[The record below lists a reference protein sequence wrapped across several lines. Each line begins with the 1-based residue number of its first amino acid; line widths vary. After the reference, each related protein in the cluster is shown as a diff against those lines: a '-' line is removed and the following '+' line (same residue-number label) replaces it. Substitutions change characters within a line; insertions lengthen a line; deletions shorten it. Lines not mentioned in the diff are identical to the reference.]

1 MKIDLYLTHARIFN
15 VYLKKFIEGNIAVS
29 GGRFLYIGTVEP
41 PVQPLKTIDLAG
53 KYVIP
58 GMIDCHMHIESTM
71 VAPHTF
77 LRGSVKNGVTT
88 LIAEPHE
95 IANVFGVEGIRALAA
110 AAADGPAHVYIAI
123 PSSVPSTN
131 ETLETTGAVIG
142 TAEVEQLLH
151 MDQVICLGE
160 VMNGHDLIAD
170 DHSRISELVRQVRH
184 IRPDFPLEGHLPR
197 FLDWDLAR
205 ILYTGVNSDHTDQS
219 VETVRQ
225 RIANGCFIEL
235 QDKTLRPDIVQY
247 IIDENLFEHMAIVT
261 DDTMPDDFVE
271 RGTLNYLVQKAMNL
285 GFTPEQVV
293 YTTTYTPARRMGLR
307 DRGSIAPG
315 KVADFVILDNLN
327 DFHICSTYC
336 DAKEVYN
343 RNVPPVE
350 EQRDTSFPNRFY
362 HSVHAAP
369 MKEDDFVLPTEQQD
383 GTVRCRLLVVSSDT
397 TFVQSEEVEV
407 PVRNHEIDWDDSPYN
422 LAVVVERH
430 GKNHGRGYARPTDA
444 IQRLR
449 KGKNH
454 GRGYALVG
462 GSALKRGAAATTYAH
477 DHHNLLII
485 GQNKRDMMT
494 AANAVIEAQG
504 GYAVAYHGSVT
515 AFAPLPI
522 AGILSDQPLPVLGR
536 QIQKVRASLESLG
549 YVHHNVIMSLSTLS
563 LPVSPFYKLTD
574 KGIVDV
580 QKQRIVPLVIDG

>member
-1 MKIDLYLTHARIFN
+1 MAVMKIDLYLTHARIFN

-71 VAPHTF
+71 AAPHTF
-77 LRGSVKNGVTT
+77 LQGSVKNGVTT

-95 IANVFGVEGIRALAA
+95 IANIFGVEGIRALAA

-131 ETLETTGAVIG
+131 DTLETTGAVIG
-142 TAEVEQLLH
+142 TAEVGDLLH

-197 FLDWDLAR
+197 FLDWELAR
-205 ILYTGVNSDHTDQS
+205 ILCTGVNSDHTDQS

-235 QDKTLRPDIVQY
+235 QDKTLRPDIVRY

-261 DDTMPDDFVE
+261 DDTMPDDFVK
-271 RGTLNYLVQKAMNL
+271 RGTLNYLVQKAMKM
-285 GFTPEQVV
+285 GFTPEQAV

-315 KVADFVILDNLN
+315 KVADFVILDDLN
-327 DFHICSTYC
+327 DFRICSTYC
-336 DAKEVYN
+336 DGKEVYN

-350 EQRDTSFPNRFY
+350 EQCDTSFPDRFY

-369 MKEDDFVLPTEQQD
+369 MKEDDFVLHTEQQD

-397 TFVQSEEVEV
+397 TFVQSKEVEV
-407 PVRNHEIDWDDSPYN
+407 PVKNHEIDWEDSPYN

-430 GKNHGRGYARPTDA
+430 GKNHGC
-444 IQRLR
+444 
-449 KGKNH
+449 
-454 GRGYALVG
+454 GYALVG
-462 GSALKRGAAATTYAH
+462 GNALKRGAAATTYAH

-504 GYAVAYHGSVT
+504 GYAVAYHGDVK

-549 YVHHNVIMSLSTLS
+549 YEHHNVIMSLSTLS

-580 QKQRIVPLVIDG
+580 QKQCIVPLVIGG